1 MGAGF
6 DPMSMGSNPA
16 QGLGGASAG
25 IGAMP
30 PGGPLESILGGGN
43 TPYAHG
49 YGMDTPGQFQGYQ
62 TGPGIMDPQGYSAD
76 GGDLTR
82 RGIGENFFG
91 ANHAGYTNPAMNEQY
106 AANAL
111 NKYGASGTPTG
122 ADFQGQNF
130 GHFSASR
137 PNISAEPGL
146 DKYYDRAVD
155 RASTDINNQL
165 AARGMYG
172 SSGGVGRLED
182 AITDLRADQAK
193 NEAQYNLQRLGE
205 QRGWEGL
212 AGQLAGGADA
222 NSLANSANELGWLR
236 GLGDLGQN
244 ADLFGLNRL
253 QAGQNAANATQGLEQ
268 NRFQQLLNNE
278 MGMGNIMSGL
288 MGNAYGDMLQTD
300 QDLMNNS
307 MGMGMGLAS
316 EALNQDYRTQEKI
329 KDDSSWAMD
338 MMGGAMGGMMGGL

>member
-1 MGAGF
+1 MGG
-6 DPMSMGSNPA
+6 M
-16 QGLGGASAG
+16 LGGASEG

-30 PGGPLESILGGGN
+30 PGGGMNAILGGGN

-49 YGMDTPGQFQGYQ
+49 YGMGTPDPFQGYQ
-62 TGPGIMDPQGYSAD
+62 TGPGLQDPQGYSAD

-91 ANHAGYTNPAMNEQY
+91 ATAGAYGTPAMNERY
-106 AANAL
+106 AAGAL
-111 NKYGASGTPTG
+111 NKYGASGNPSGT
-122 ADFQGQNF
+122 DFQSDNF
-130 GHFSASR
+130 GKFSASR

-146 DKYYDRAVD
+146 DAYYDRAVE
-155 RASTDINNQL
+155 RSTTDINNQL

-172 SSGGVGRLED
+172 SSGGVGRLQD
-182 AITDLRADQAK
+182 AVTDLRADQAK
-193 NEAQYNLQRLGE
+193 NEADYNLRRIGE

-212 AGQLAGGADA
+212 AGQLAGGVDQ

-236 GLGDLGQN
+236 GLGDLAQN

-253 QAGQNAANATQGLEQ
+253 QAGQNTANGVQGMEQ
-268 NRFQQLLNNE
+268 DRFQQLLANE
-278 MGMGNIMSGL
+278 LGIGDRMSGM
-288 MGNAYGDMLQTD
+288 MGQTYGDMLQTD
-300 QDLMNNS
+300 QDLMNSS

-329 KDDSSWAMD
+329 KDDAQWGMD
-338 MMGGAMGGMMGGL
+338 MMTGGMGGMLGGL